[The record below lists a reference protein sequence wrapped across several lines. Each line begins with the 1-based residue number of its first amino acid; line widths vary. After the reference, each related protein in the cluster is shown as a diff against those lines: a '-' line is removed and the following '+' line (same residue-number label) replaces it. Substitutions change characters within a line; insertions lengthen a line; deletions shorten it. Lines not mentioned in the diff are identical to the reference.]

1 MFVWEVLVLVKLR
14 ARFEKKDRA
23 KYISHLD
30 LYRFMQ
36 RTFKRAGISVWYTEG
51 FNPHLYIMF
60 PLPLSLGFES
70 DCEIMD
76 FNITDDNLS
85 PQYIVEKMNSVLP
98 DGIKLTDLYEP
109 VMKHTEIAYSVY
121 DILLIS
127 DNKEFCKEKFDSFIS
142 QDEIIIKKKTKKKTF
157 KDVDIKPVS
166 DVLAVS
172 DTPQGLSIKL
182 KMPSGSAV
190 NYNPSLLLDAFYA
203 YTGAEPEFAR
213 INRTNIITKNGDDFR

>member
-1 MFVWEVLVLVKLR
+1 MVKLR

-70 DCEIMD
+70 ECEIMD
-76 FNITDDNLS
+76 FNITDDDLS
-85 PQYIVEKMNSVLP
+85 PAVIVEKMNAVLP

-127 DNKEFCKEKFDSFIS
+127 QNDRFTKENFDKFIL
-142 QDEIIIKKKTKKKTF
+142 QEEIIIKKKTKKKTF
-157 KDVDIKPVS
+157 KDVDIKPFS
-166 DVLAVS
+166 DVQDVC
-172 DTPQGLSIKL
+172 DTADGLRIKL
-182 KMPSGSAV
+182 KMPSGSTT
-190 NYNPSLLLDAFYA
+190 NYNPSLLLDAFYEFCKE
-203 YTGAEPEFAR
+203 EPEFAK
-213 INRTNIITKNGDDFR
+213 INRINIITENGDEFR